1 MEVSR
6 FWKFDIWNQYNFVE
20 QSFFYSESIG
30 LFIKGMCIIRV
41 KRQSFR
47 FFSGFW
53 ILFHQFLLWIW
64 VLVRQLKE
72 KILWKRTIKEDSNHY
87 EIQSKCNFSNCCTSN
102 ERTLHDP
109 GRLLTNMQSG
119 AFVAQSIITILSSW
133 VDTLVLF
140 LSWSER
146 CFF

>member
-1 MEVSR
+1 
-6 FWKFDIWNQYNFVE
+6 
-20 QSFFYSESIG
+20 
-30 LFIKGMCIIRV
+30 MCIIRV

-140 LSWSER
+140 LSWSEMFLLILS
-146 CFF
+146 CILHIYIVLLCSNYFKYKLYES